1 MISQQWGEP
10 SFIIHPEEGPNNS
23 TEQVQYVSG
32 QFGNMSPA
40 ILTDFYLGL
49 LEMLGCDVGPWT

>member
-10 SFIIHPEEGPNNS
+10 SFIIHPEEEPINS

-40 ILTDFYLGL
+40 ILTDFTLD
-49 LEMLGCDVGPWT
+49 C